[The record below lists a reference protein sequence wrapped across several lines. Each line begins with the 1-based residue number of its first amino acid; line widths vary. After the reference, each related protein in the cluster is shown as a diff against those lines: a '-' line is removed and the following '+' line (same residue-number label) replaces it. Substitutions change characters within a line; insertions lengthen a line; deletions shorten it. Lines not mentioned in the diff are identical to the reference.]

1 MILYITYCVKHPFW
15 EQAWFCKSV
24 LWLNAHWPWWNKYI
38 YGKSI
43 NIEDF
48 VRNPAEVLR
57 DTCFPFVIKDIKAIS
72 LFNLRVGYKYFQTRQ
87 IVEYIEEGKKDG
99 VVIYPGT
106 YWNVPMGEKRRW
118 VPKIGK
124 WALWDIRVWNPFW
137 TKFCNAFL
145 FLQIVLSIKW
155 FIPIPYIAFN
165 LRFTKKTYFQFGFG
179 YSPQLKEGS
188 STEYDTVLTAKFRI
202 ASHKEE
208 AAWNPG
214 DVYGFWEGT
223 I

>member
-1 MILYITYCVKHPFW
+1 MKPW
-15 EQAWFCKSV
+15 EWKWFQKFVEWCRR
-24 LWLNAHWPWWNKYI
+24 WQWFDTYI
-38 YGKSI
+38 YGKST
-43 NIEDF
+43 NLEDF

-57 DTCFPFVIKDIKAIS
+57 DNCFPFVIKNVKAIS
-72 LFNLRVGYKYFQTRQ
+72 LMNLRLFYKHYHIDQVGNYL
-87 IVEYIEEGKKDG
+87 EDGKNDG
-99 VVIYPGT
+99 FDLNAGT
-106 YWNVPMGEKRRW
+106 YWLVPMGEKRKLVLKFRNW
-118 VPKIGK
+118 TV
-124 WALWDIRVWNPFW
+124 LDFRVWNDFW
-137 TKFCNAFL
+137 TKFCNAIL

-155 FIPIPYIAFN
+155 FFPIPYVAFC

-179 YSPQLKEGS
+179 YSPQLNESKGFN
-188 STEYDTVLTAKFRI
+188 TILTAKLRI